1 MNNYFMSGKLIDY
14 FGTDIDISDVTYKDF
29 IVRAHISEED
39 MFKWAVQYAGH
50 SVVLEP
56 APIRERVIDQ
66 IRMRLLTIISTKQG
80 LKMLIR

>member
-50 SVVLEP
+50 AVILEP
-56 APIRERVIDQ
+56 APLRERVINE
-66 IRMRLLTIISTKQG
+66 LNNALSNYK
-80 LKMLIR
+80 K